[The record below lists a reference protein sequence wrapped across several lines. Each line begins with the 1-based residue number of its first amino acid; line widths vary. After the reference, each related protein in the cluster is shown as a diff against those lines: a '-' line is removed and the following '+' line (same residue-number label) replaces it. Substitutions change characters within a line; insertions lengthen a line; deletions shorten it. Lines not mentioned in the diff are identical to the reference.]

1 MEQSQS
7 LALMQGT
14 LDMLILKAL
23 LWGPRHGY
31 AIMRWIRQSS
41 HDELGLEEGALY
53 PALHRME
60 LRGWIEASWGVSEN
74 KRQAKYYE
82 LTSKGRERYEHET
95 AAWSRYVRAV
105 ARVLEVVPEPAP

>member
-1 MEQSQS
+1 
-7 LALMQGT
+7 
-14 LDMLILKAL
+14 MLILKAL

-41 HDELGLEEGALY
+41 QTSSASRRAPCIRPSSHGDCAAGSRPLGRL
-53 PALHRME
+53 
-60 LRGWIEASWGVSEN
+60 EN

-105 ARVLEVVPEPAP
+105 SRVLEFVPEPAP